1 MTFSIAGR
9 CSRTG
14 MFGIAISTSSIAVA
28 ARCPWARAKVGAVS
42 TQNVTDPRLGP
53 QGLDLLADGGLSA
66 PDAMRELMLRAP
78 HKEYR
83 QVTMIDAQGRTA
95 HWSGA
100 KVLGTHG
107 VAEGKDGVAAGNLLQ
122 NAGVPRAMVKAFEGE
137 TEMTLPERL
146 LIALEEA
153 VVAGGEAG
161 PVHSAALLVVDQQPW
176 ALVDLR
182 VDWADENPIGGVRKL
197 WEAYRPQM
205 NDYVTRALDPSAAP
219 SYGVPGDPGR

>member
-53 QGLDLLADGGLSA
+53 KGLDLLEQGMAA
-66 PDAMRELMLRAP
+66 PDAMKQLIAHAP
-78 HKEYR
+78 HREYR
-83 QVTMIDAQGRTA
+83 QVTMIDREGRTA
-95 HWSGA
+95 VWSGA

-107 VAEGKDGVAAGNLLQ
+107 IAEGKNCVAAGNLLQ
-122 NAGVPRAMVKAFEGE
+122 NPGVPRAMARAFEAE

-153 VVAGGEAG
+153 IVAGGEAG
-161 PVHSAALLVVDQQPW
+161 PVHSAALLVMDQQPW

-182 VDWADENPIGGVRKL
+182 VDWADENPIGGLRKL

-205 NDYVTRALDPSAAP
+205 QDYVTRALDPSAAP
-219 SYGVPGDPGR
+219 SYGVPGDPK